1 MRQSKGRQPIQLQS
15 TSEHFKPT
23 EEEKQISRATMML
36 VFVFFLSTTERI
48 FYGQKLAFKVALNSL
63 EKFKSFSQSKSSSI
77 KSIVFLSE
85 EKISVFHARRFY
97 AFAS

>member
-1 MRQSKGRQPIQLQS
+1 MG
-15 TSEHFKPT
+15 
-23 EEEKQISRATMML
+23 
-36 VFVFFLSTTERI
+36 TTERI

-85 EKISVFHARRFY
+85 EKFSVFHARRFY
-97 AFAS
+97 ALAS